1 MEKHEKKTDKHSATF
16 ISKSRVD
23 TVHLHN
29 QAHEIQI
36 WLFNDF
42 DSIVY
47 VDVAT
52 RLLLVA

>member
-1 MEKHEKKTDKHSATF
+1 MDFWKLIRLAKTWRNMKKKTDKHSATF

-36 WLFNDF
+36 
-42 DSIVY
+42 
-47 VDVAT
+47 
-52 RLLLVA
+52 

>member
-42 DSIVY
+42 HSIVY